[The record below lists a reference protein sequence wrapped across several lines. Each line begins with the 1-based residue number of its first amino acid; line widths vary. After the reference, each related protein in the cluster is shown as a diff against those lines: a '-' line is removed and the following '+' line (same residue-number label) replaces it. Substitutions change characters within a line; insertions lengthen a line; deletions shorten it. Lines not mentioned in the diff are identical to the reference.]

1 MEVLVIYW
9 LILYQFYHVIPPLY
23 LLSTCFFPL
32 ASALGHGL
40 GWSPCRCGQV
50 EAPADVEDVEVEV
63 EAAGVRNSPKLWP
76 FNGITLW

>member
-1 MEVLVIYW
+1 MEVLVKYW

-23 LLSTCFFPL
+23 LHSTCFFPL
-32 ASALGHGL
+32 ASAFL

-63 EAAGVRNSPKLWP
+63 EVEAAGVRNSPKLWP